1 MHKNLIYLLTFS
13 TLLVSCSRG
22 QDDSFH
28 NIRSKDTNSFDIL
41 IGQFANNIDKIWGI
55 KEVLIAGPKDYVRYS
70 DQYYTRSH
78 INFESGWITLATI
91 MSKNPAASLRKAIIN
106 TLLTSGDPDNLNI
119 YSDTNVTLN
128 HQKPLLYGQVLDNTG
143 HPICNKEHAASYAD
157 YLIKTQQKCRHSGL
171 HLIWSVTIPM
181 VSNHLDTRIQKYLP
195 IVHKVSERYGVSQS
209 LILAIMQIESSFNQY
224 AVSDSD
230 ALGLMQ
236 VMRKTAAID
245 VFRMK
250 GKWGKP
256 SRRYLLDPENNID
269 TGVAYLS
276 ILQSNYLSNI
286 INPISRRYAVI
297 AAYHSGAGSV
307 LRVFSSDKNCA
318 FRIINQLS
326 SSEVYYILRYQH
338 PASESRRYLYK
349 VNDAQKYYYRYS

>member
-1 MHKNLIYLLTFS
+1 MYKKLIYLLTLS

-22 QDDSFH
+22 KDDSFH
-28 NIRSKDTNSFDIL
+28 DLRSKDTNSFDIL

-55 KEVLIAGPKDYVRYS
+55 KEVLIVGPKDYVRYS

-78 INFESGWITLATI
+78 INFEEGWITFATVV
-91 MSKNPAASLRKAIIN
+91 SVNPKASLRKAIIN
-106 TLLTSGDPDNLNI
+106 TLLTGDDPDNINV
-119 YSDTNVTLN
+119 YSDINITENYK
-128 HQKPLLYGQVLDNTG
+128 KPLLYGQVLDDNG
-143 HPICNKEHAASYAD
+143 RPIWKKENAASYAD
-157 YLIKTQQKCRHSGL
+157 YLIKTKQKCRHSEFR
-171 HLIWSVTIPM
+171 LIWSVTIPM
-181 VSNHLDTRIQKYLP
+181 VSNHLDKRIKKYLP
-195 IVHKVSERYGVSQS
+195 IVHKVAERYGVSKS

-224 AVSDSD
+224 AVSDAD

-236 VMRKTAAID
+236 VMRETAGMD
-245 VFRMK
+245 VFRIQ

-297 AAYHSGAGSV
+297 AAYHGGAGSV
-307 LRVFSSDKNCA
+307 LRVFSSDKNSA

-326 SSEVYYILRYQH
+326 SSQVYYTLRYQH
-338 PASESRRYLYK
+338 PAPESRRYLYK
-349 VNDAQKYYYRYS
+349 VNDAQKYYYRY